1 MERKFS
7 IVQKINLD
15 ELTKKIDEYQCS
27 TGETNPYLFMNKST
41 IDAIPT
47 VDDAIIRN
55 INQALAKINGIAGYY
70 HGYKVFRDDSLS
82 FGEVEIR

>member
-7 IVQKINLD
+7 IVQKIDLD
-15 ELTKKIDEYQCS
+15 ELTKKIEEYQCR

-47 VDDAIIRN
+47 VDDALYNFR
-55 INQALAKINGIAGYY
+55 QVCAKINGIAGYY

>member
-1 MERKFS
+1 MERKFF

-15 ELTKKIDEYQCS
+15 ELTKKIDEYQYS
-27 TGETNPYLFMNKST
+27 TGETNPYLFMNQST
-41 IDAIPT
+41 IDVIPT

-55 INQALAKINGIAGYY
+55 MNQVLAKINGFAGYY
-70 HGYKVFRDDSLS
+70 HGCKVFRDDSLS